1 MLPIADGDGHS
12 FVRLI
17 EPDPPWEADSADKVL
32 MSNDLADLYM
42 VEHRALMQAVRRN
55 IERFPGDVMFQI
67 SQAEGHDLKSQFVTS
82 SWGGIRKLPYAVSIG
97 VRSNYRVL
105 RTFPEGSVSSDLVA
119 HQGAWRRINVD
130 NCWYSSTAVCASRET

>member
-55 IERFPGDVMFQI
+55 IERFPGDFMFQI
-67 SQAEGHDLKSQFVTS
+67 S
-82 SWGGIRKLPYAVSIG
+82 P
-97 VRSNYRVL
+97 
-105 RTFPEGSVSSDLVA
+105 
-119 HQGAWRRINVD
+119 
-130 NCWYSSTAVCASRET
+130 ST